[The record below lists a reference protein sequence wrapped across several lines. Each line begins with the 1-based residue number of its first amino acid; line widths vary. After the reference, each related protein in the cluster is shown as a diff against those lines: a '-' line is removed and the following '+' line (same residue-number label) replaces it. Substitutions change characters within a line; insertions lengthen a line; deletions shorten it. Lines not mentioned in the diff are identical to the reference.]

1 MNRDDFLSIDA
12 IRFGWNGL
20 WKNLRFFV
28 ILMTIVAVLYNLPTL
43 LATFVFDL
51 EAPDGT
57 ISYHDSTM
65 RILLAIV
72 SLIIYIILELGLLR
86 IALNFKDNNRAELKD
101 LFREYHLLIKYLL
114 ATMIFGLM
122 LILPF
127 FLLFLAAAI
136 PNRGTS
142 ETIIFIILFLILL
155 TAAVYLFLKYQ
166 FYGYLIVDRDLGPV
180 ESLRESS
187 RLTKGVLKNLFVF
200 WLEIGLGIGVAIAMV
215 SIFIVIPVTAIL
227 NIISVDL
234 APMAED
240 LVSSIIRLLIMVPI
254 TKLATADIYRRLESR
269 SG

>member
-1 MNRDDFLSIDA
+1 MNRDDSLSIDA

-28 ILMTIVAVLYNLPTL
+28 ILMIIVAVLYNLPILFVTY
-43 LATFVFDL
+43 VFDL
-51 EAPDGT
+51 EVPYGT
-57 ISYHDSTM
+57 ISYQDSTM

-72 SLIIYIILELGLLR
+72 SLIIYLILELGLLR
-86 IALNFKDNNRAELKD
+86 IAMNFRDNNRAELKD
-101 LFREYHLLIKYLL
+101 LFREYPLLIKYLL

-142 ETIIFIILFLILL
+142 VTIIFIILFLILL

-166 FYGYLIVDRDLGPV
+166 FYGYLIVDRGLGPI
-180 ESLRESS
+180 ESLKESS
-187 RLTKGVLKNLFVF
+187 RLTKGILKNLFVF

-215 SIFIVIPVTAIL
+215 SIFVVIPVTAIL
-227 NIISVDL
+227 YIISGDL

-240 LVSSIIRLLIMVPI
+240 LVSSIIRLFIIVPI